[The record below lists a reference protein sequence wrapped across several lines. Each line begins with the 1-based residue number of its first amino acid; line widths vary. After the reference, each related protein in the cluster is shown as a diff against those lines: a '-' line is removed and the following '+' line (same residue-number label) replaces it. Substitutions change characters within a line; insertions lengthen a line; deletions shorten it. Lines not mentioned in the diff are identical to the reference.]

1 MKTDW
6 SKAEEVTPAYKGTS
20 MGMGT
25 ASDIDMRVADTV
37 QTTPENKP
45 LDIPGLVAKVNARFE
60 QIKNRRL
67 DDEQRWIRAY
77 RNFRGRYGPDM
88 VWREHE
94 KSHVFVKVTKTKVL
108 AAYGQLIDVVFGNN
122 NFPIG
127 VEPSQLPEGVADMA
141 YINPNEA
148 PDQKP
153 ESLMPD
159 YGYPGDNKDLAPGA
173 KSHSLLSG
181 LGAKIKNLLGQEPT
195 NVHEGVAPDKQNMIQ
210 LEPALI
216 SAKKME
222 KTIKDQLD
230 DSDAATHLRFA
241 LMESCMLGAGAL
253 KGPFNYD
260 KAIHKWQDVM
270 GEKVYV
276 PYAKTVPRIES
287 VSIWNIYPDMDATTL
302 GDCDC
307 LIERHIMSRSQLR
320 DLVNRPLFNKDA
332 ILNVIDQGPNYVPEW
347 WEAFLDDTNMTA
359 LNRERFQVLEFWGI
373 MDRDL
378 AEEAGID
385 IPDEFTDMNELQI
398 NVWICGTHIIR
409 SIVNPFTPARI
420 PYLIVPYEI
429 NPYHIFGIGV
439 AENMEDTQAIL
450 NGHARMAIDNLAL
463 AGNVILEVDSTF
475 MTPGTDMKLY
485 PGKIFERQSG
495 QPGNMINAIRF
506 QDTSQNHMQLFD
518 RFRQIADEQTG
529 IPSYSH
535 GQTGI
540 QSTTRTAS
548 GMSML
553 MGASALNIK
562 TVVKNLD
569 DYVLG
574 PLGTAF
580 YHWNMQFNP
589 DPEIVG
595 DLEVK
600 ARGMASLM
608 QREVRSQRLQMFAQM
623 VAGNPMIAPLI
634 NWTYFLQQAADSLEL
649 DREKIIASPEDAKL
663 YAFIMKDMMGKNG
676 QGSGAE
682 APASGQQSG
691 MGQGTGMGQMGA
703 PSDTQGSGGGTI
715 GTGSVSMP
723 GTPSFSANTG
733 NSPR

>member
-6 SKAEEVTPAYKGTS
+6 SKAEEVVPAYKGNG

-25 ASDIDMRVADTV
+25 ASDIEMRVADSV
-37 QTTPENKP
+37 QTEPENKP
-45 LDIPGLVAKVNARFE
+45 LEIPGLVAKVNSRFE
-60 QIKNRRL
+60 QIKTRRL
-67 DDEQRWIRAY
+67 DDEQRWIRSY
-77 RNFRGRYGPDM
+77 RNFRGRYGSDM

-94 KSHVFVKVTKTKVL
+94 RSRVFVKITKTKVL

-127 VEPSQLPEGVADMA
+127 VEPSQLPEGVSDMA
-141 YINPNEA
+141 YIDPNES
-148 PDQKP
+148 P
-153 ESLMPD
+153 EQAEQSLMPS
-159 YGYPGDNKDLAPGA
+159 YGYPGDGKDLPPGA
-173 KSHSLLSG
+173 RGHSLLGG
-181 LGAKIKNLLGQEPT
+181 LGDKLKKMMGKELT
-195 NVHEGVAPDKQNMIQ
+195 NVHEGIAPDKQNMIQ
-210 LEPALI
+210 LEPALM
-216 SAKKME
+216 SAKRME

-253 KGPFNYD
+253 KGPFNYE
-260 KAIHKWQDVM
+260 KSINKWEDVM
-270 GEKVYV
+270 GQKVYV
-276 PYAKTVPRIES
+276 PYSKTVPRLES
-287 VSIWNIYPDMDATTL
+287 VSIWNIYPDMDATSI
-302 GDCDC
+302 GEADC
-307 LIERHIMSRSQLR
+307 LIERHVMSRSQLR
-320 DLVNRPLFNKDA
+320 DLRNRPLFNKA
-332 ILNVIDQGPNYVPEW
+332 SIEAVIDEGPNYIPEW
-347 WEAFLDDTNMTA
+347 WESFLDDTSQTSVSK
-359 LNRERFQVLEFWGI
+359 ERFQVLEFWGV

-378 AEEAGID
+378 AEEAGIE
-385 IPDEFTDMNELQI
+385 IPDQFTDMSELQI
-398 NVWICGTHIIR
+398 NVWVCGTHIIR
-409 SIVNPFTPARI
+409 SVVNPFTPARI

-429 NPYHIFGIGV
+429 NPYHIFGVGV

-463 AGNVILEVDSTF
+463 AGNVILEVDSTY
-475 MTPGTDMKLY
+475 MTPGTDLKLY

-495 QPGNMINAIRF
+495 QPGNMVNAIKF
-506 QDTSQNHMQLFD
+506 PNTAPDHMQLFD
-518 RFRQIADEQTG
+518 RFRQLADEQTG

-535 GQTGI
+535 GQTGV

-589 DPEIVG
+589 DPQIVG
-595 DLEVK
+595 DLEIK

-634 NWTYFLQQAADSLEL
+634 NWTYFLQQTADSLEL
-649 DREKIIASPEDAKL
+649 DREKIIASPDDAKM
-663 YAFIMKDMMGKNG
+663 YAMIMKDMMGKNG
-676 QGSGAE
+676 QEGSTGTP
-682 APASGQQSG
+682 PAGQQPG
-691 MGQGTGMGQMGA
+691 MGA
-703 PSDTQGSGGGTI
+703 PAGMGRAGAPTDTQGSGNGTI
-715 GTGSVSMP
+715 GTGSVPMP
-723 GTPSFSANTG
+723 GSPGFSA
-733 NSPR
+733 SA

>member
-6 SKAEEVTPAYKGTS
+6 SKAEEVVPAYKGNG

-25 ASDIDMRVADTV
+25 ASDIEMRVADSV
-37 QTTPENKP
+37 QTEPESKP
-45 LDIPGLVAKVNARFE
+45 LEIPGLVAKVNSRFE
-60 QIKNRRL
+60 QIKTRRL
-67 DDEQRWIRAY
+67 DDEQRWIRSY
-77 RNFRGRYGPDM
+77 RNFRGRYGSDM

-94 KSHVFVKVTKTKVL
+94 RSRVFVKITKTKVL

-127 VEPSQLPEGVADMA
+127 VEPSQLPEGVSDMA
-141 YINPNEA
+141 YIDPNEA
-148 PDQKP
+148 PEQAEK
-153 ESLMPD
+153 SLMPS
-159 YGYPGDNKDLAPGA
+159 YGYPGDGNDLPPGA
-173 KSHSLLSG
+173 RGHSLLGG
-181 LGAKIKNLLGQEPT
+181 LGDKLKKMMGKEPT
-195 NVHEGVAPDKQNMIQ
+195 NVHEGIAPDKQNMIQ
-210 LEPALI
+210 LEPALM
-216 SAKKME
+216 SAKRME

-230 DSDAATHLRFA
+230 DSDAATHLRYA

-253 KGPFNYD
+253 KGPFNYE
-260 KAIHKWQDVM
+260 KSINKWEDVM
-270 GEKVYV
+270 GQKVYV
-276 PYAKTVPRIES
+276 PYSKTVPRLES
-287 VSIWNIYPDMDATTL
+287 VSIWNIYPDMDATSI
-302 GDCDC
+302 GEADC
-307 LIERHIMSRSQLR
+307 LIERHVMSRSQLR
-320 DLVNRPLFNKDA
+320 DLRNRPLFNKAA
-332 ILNVIDQGPNYVPEW
+332 IEAVIDEGPNYIPEW
-347 WEAFLDDTNMTA
+347 WESFLDDTAQTSMTK
-359 LNRERFQVLEFWGI
+359 ERFQVLEFWGV

-378 AEEAGID
+378 AEEAGIE
-385 IPDEFTDMNELQI
+385 IPDQFTDMSELQI

-409 SIVNPFTPARI
+409 SVVNPFTPARI

-429 NPYHIFGIGV
+429 NPYHIFGVGV

-463 AGNVILEVDSTF
+463 AGNVILEVDSTY
-475 MTPGTDMKLY
+475 MTPGTDLKLY

-495 QPGNMINAIRF
+495 QPGNMVNAIKF
-506 QDTSQNHMQLFD
+506 PNTAPDHMQLFD
-518 RFRQIADEQTG
+518 RFRQLADEQTG

-535 GQTGI
+535 GQTGV

-589 DPEIVG
+589 DPQIVG
-595 DLEVK
+595 DLEIK

-649 DREKIIASPEDAKL
+649 DREKIIASPEDAKM
-663 YAFIMKDMMGKNG
+663 YAMVMKDMMGKNG
-676 QGSGAE
+676 QESGTGASPAGQQPGMG
-682 APASGQQSG
+682 APAG
-691 MGQGTGMGQMGA
+691 MGRAGA
-703 PSDTQGSGGGTI
+703 PSDTQGSGNGTI
-715 GTGSVSMP
+715 GTGSVPMP
-723 GTPSFSANTG
+723 GSPGFSA
-733 NSPR
+733 SA